1 MAVPSGFGARVARCF
16 LPFAAGYFLSYAFRT
31 VNAAIGPDL
40 SAELGLQSAAFGT
53 ITSAYFAAFALAQV
67 PLGIALDRWGP
78 RRTHAF
84 LLLFAVAGACVF
96 ASAETIL
103 GLAVGRALIG
113 LGVSASLMA
122 AFKANTLYWP
132 IERLP
137 LANGLL
143 LGFGGLGAASATLPV
158 DWLLGIV
165 DWRDV
170 IFGMGA
176 LTAATAAA
184 IWIAS
189 PDSPRRGGGE
199 SAASEL
205 ADVGR
210 ILASAAFWRFA
221 PLTVATHSVF
231 LAYQTLWAGPHMRD
245 TADMTRSEVGIGMA
259 LVTGAMAFGYPMLG
273 ALADWLRQRG
283 VPTVR
288 MFGVYSA
295 LFVGV
300 QILLLLHMAGS
311 AHALWALFGFL
322 GCGTIL
328 GYAVLTQSFAA
339 TLAGRVNA
347 TLNLF
352 VFGMAFAAQAGIGG
366 VLSAFAEA
374 PQLGHRAALAIAI
387 ALQIA
392 SLLWFMLTR
401 NKPVLATAGAS
412 AGDHT
417 SHVQKTEIRD
427 RSL

>member
-1 MAVPSGFGARVARCF
+1 MSVPSGFGARIARCF
-16 LPFAAGYFLSYAFRT
+16 LPFAAGYFLSYSFRT

-40 SAELGLQSAAFGT
+40 SAELGLQPAAFGT

-67 PLGIALDRWGP
+67 PIGIALDRWGP

-84 LLLFAVAGACVF
+84 LLLFAIAGACVF
-96 ASAETIL
+96 ASAHTIL

-113 LGVSASLMA
+113 LGVAASLMA

-165 DWRDV
+165 DWRFV
-170 IFGMGA
+170 IYGMGA

-184 IWIAS
+184 IWFAS
-189 PDSPRRGGGE
+189 PDSPRRGTSV
-199 SAASEL
+199 SAASEF

-210 ILASAAFWRFA
+210 ILVSAAFWRFA
-221 PLTVATHSVF
+221 PLTVATHAVF

-245 TADMTRSEVGIGMA
+245 IAGMSRGEVGIGMA

-283 VPTVR
+283 IAPVR
-288 MFGVYSA
+288 TFGVYCV

-300 QILLLLHMAGS
+300 QFLLLANPAGG
-311 AHALWALFGFL
+311 AHALWAAFGFL

-352 VFGMAFAAQAGIGG
+352 VFGTAFAAQAGIGG
-366 VLSAFAEA
+366 VLSAFADA
-374 PQLGHRAALAIAI
+374 PIQGHSTALAVAI

-392 SLLWFMLTR
+392 SLLWFMLART
-401 NKPVLATAGAS
+401 KSVLAPAS
-412 AGDHT
+412 APAGDRQN
-417 SHVQKTEIRD
+417 HVQTTEIRD

>member
-1 MAVPSGFGARVARCF
+1 MTTPLGFGARVARCF

-40 SAELGLQSAAFGT
+40 SAELGLQAASFGT

-78 RRTHAF
+78 RRTHGF
-84 LLLFAVAGACVF
+84 LLLFAVAGAFVF
-96 ASAETIL
+96 AAADTIL
-103 GLAVGRALIG
+103 GLAIGRALIG

-165 DWRDV
+165 DWRVV
-170 IFGMGA
+170 IYGMGA
-176 LTAATAAA
+176 LTAATAAT
-184 IWIAS
+184 IWFAS
-189 PDSPRRGGGE
+189 PDSPRRGG
-199 SAASEL
+199 SVTVASEF

-245 TADMTRSEVGIGMA
+245 TADMSRGEVGLGMA

-283 VPTVR
+283 IPTLR

-300 QILLLLHMAGS
+300 QLLLLLNLAGS
-311 AHALWALFGFL
+311 AHILWAAFGFL

-366 VLSAFAEA
+366 MLAAFAQA
-374 PQLGHRAALAIAI
+374 PVQGHFTALAIAI

-392 SLLWFMLTR
+392 SLLWFMLART
-401 NKPVLATAGAS
+401 KSVLAPAS
-412 AGDHT
+412 APAGD
-417 SHVQKTEIRD
+417 R
-427 RSL
+427 

>member
-16 LPFAAGYFLSYAFRT
+16 LPFAAGYFLSYSFRT

-40 SAELGLQSAAFGT
+40 SAELGLQPAAFGT
-53 ITSAYFAAFALAQV
+53 ITSAYFATFALAQV

-84 LLLFAVAGACVF
+84 LLLFAVAGACIF
-96 ASAETIL
+96 ASADTIM

-165 DWRDV
+165 DWRFV
-170 IFGMGA
+170 IYGMGV
-176 LTAATAAA
+176 LTVATAAA
-184 IWIAS
+184 IWFFS
-189 PDSPRRGGGE
+189 PDSPRRGSSE
-199 SAASEL
+199 TAASEL

-210 ILASAAFWRFA
+210 ILGSAAFWRFA
-221 PLTVATHSVF
+221 PLTVATHAVF
-231 LAYQTLWAGPHMRD
+231 LAYQTLWAGPHMREMSGMNRGD
-245 TADMTRSEVGIGMA
+245 VGIGMA

-283 VPTVR
+283 IPPVR
-288 MFGVYSA
+288 TFGFYCA
-295 LFVGV
+295 LFVAV
-300 QILLLLHMAGS
+300 QLLLLANPPGY
-311 AHALWALFGFL
+311 AHALWAGFGFL

-339 TLAGRVNA
+339 ALSGRVNA

-366 VLSAFAEA
+366 VLAAFAQD
-374 PQLGHRAALAIAI
+374 PVLGHGTALAVAI

-392 SLLWFMLTR
+392 SLLWFMLART
-401 NKPVLATAGAS
+401 KSVLALAS
-412 AGDHT
+412 APAGD
-417 SHVQKTEIRD
+417 SENHVQTSEIRD

>member
-1 MAVPSGFGARVARCF
+1 MAVPTSFGARVARCF
-16 LPFAAGYFLSYAFRT
+16 LPFAAGYFLSYSFRT

-40 SAELGLQSAAFGT
+40 SAELGLQAAAFGT

-84 LLLFAVAGACVF
+84 LLLFAVAGACIF

-103 GLAVGRALIG
+103 GLAIGRALIG

-165 DWRDV
+165 DWRSV
-170 IFGMGA
+170 IYGMAA
-176 LTAATAAA
+176 LAAATAAA
-184 IWIAS
+184 IWFAS
-189 PDSPRRGGGE
+189 PDSPRRGSSE
-199 SAASEL
+199 TAASEW

-210 ILASAAFWRFA
+210 ILGSAAFWRFA

-245 TADMTRSEVGIGMA
+245 TAGMSRGDVSIGMA

-283 VPTVR
+283 IPTVH
-288 MFGVYSA
+288 MFGIYAA

-300 QILLLLHMAGS
+300 QLLLLLNLAGS
-311 AHALWALFGFL
+311 AHLLWAAFGFL

-339 TLAGRVNA
+339 TLAGRANA

-352 VFGMAFAAQAGIGG
+352 VFGFAFAAQAGIGG
-366 VLSAFAEA
+366 VLALFAEA
-374 PQLGHRAALAIAI
+374 PVQGHGTALAIAI
-387 ALQIA
+387 AFQIA
-392 SLLWFMLTR
+392 SLLWFMLART
-401 NKPVLATAGAS
+401 KSVLAPAS
-412 AGDHT
+412 APAGDRPN
-417 SHVQKTEIRD
+417 HVQTP
-427 RSL
+427 

>member
-1 MAVPSGFGARVARCF
+1 
-16 LPFAAGYFLSYAFRT
+16 
-31 VNAAIGPDL
+31 
-40 SAELGLQSAAFGT
+40 
-53 ITSAYFAAFALAQV
+53 
-67 PLGIALDRWGP
+67 
-78 RRTHAF
+78 
-84 LLLFAVAGACVF
+84 
-96 ASAETIL
+96 
-103 GLAVGRALIG
+103 
-113 LGVSASLMA
+113 
-122 AFKANTLYWP
+122 
-132 IERLP
+132 
-137 LANGLL
+137 
-143 LGFGGLGAASATLPV
+143 
-158 DWLLGIV
+158 
-165 DWRDV
+165 
-170 IFGMGA
+170 
-176 LTAATAAA
+176 
-184 IWIAS
+184 
-189 PDSPRRGGGE
+189 
-199 SAASEL
+199 
-205 ADVGR
+205 
-210 ILASAAFWRFA
+210 
-221 PLTVATHSVF
+221 
-231 LAYQTLWAGPHMRD
+231 MRD

-295 LFVGV
+295 LFVAV
-300 QILLLLHMAGS
+300 QILLLLHLAGS

-366 VLSAFAEA
+366 VLSAFDEA

-392 SLLWFMLTR
+392 SLLWFMLSR

>member
-1 MAVPSGFGARVARCF
+1 V
-16 LPFAAGYFLSYAFRT
+16 
-31 VNAAIGPDL
+31 
-40 SAELGLQSAAFGT
+40 
-53 ITSAYFAAFALAQV
+53 
-67 PLGIALDRWGP
+67 
-78 RRTHAF
+78 F

-165 DWRDV
+165 DWRHV

-184 IWIAS
+184 IWFAS
-189 PDSPRRGGGE
+189 PDSPRRGGSE
-199 SAASEL
+199 TAASEL

-221 PLTVATHSVF
+221 PLTVATHAAF

-245 TADMTRSEVGIGMA
+245 TAAMTRSEVGVGMA
-259 LVTGAMAFGYPMLG
+259 LVTGAMAFGYPLLG
-273 ALADWLRQRG
+273 ALADWLRRRG
-283 VPTVR
+283 VATVR

-300 QILLLLHMAGS
+300 QILLLLHLSAS

-366 VLSAFAEA
+366 VLSAFADA
-374 PQLGHRAALAIAI
+374 PQLGHRAALALAV
-387 ALQIA
+387 AVQIA
-392 SLLWFMLTR
+392 SLLWFMLART
-401 NKPVLATAGAS
+401 KSVSAPAGAPV
-412 AGDHT
+412 GDRPN
-417 SHVQKTEIRD
+417 HVQTPQIRD
-427 RSL
+427 RSV

>member
-1 MAVPSGFGARVARCF
+1 MAAPSDFGARVARCF

-40 SAELGLQSAAFGT
+40 SAELGLQAAAFGT

-84 LLLFAVAGACVF
+84 LLLFAVAGACIF
-96 ASAETIL
+96 ASADTIA
-103 GLAVGRALIG
+103 GLAFGRALIG

-158 DWLLGIV
+158 EWLLGVV
-165 DWRDV
+165 DWRFV
-170 IFGMGA
+170 IYGMAA
-176 LTAATAAA
+176 LTAATAAT
-184 IWIAS
+184 IWLAS
-189 PDSPRRGGGE
+189 PDSPRRSGNE
-199 SAASEL
+199 TVASEF

-221 PLTVATHSVF
+221 PLTVATHSAF

-245 TADMTRSEVGIGMA
+245 TAGMGRAEVGLGMA
-259 LVTGAMAFGYPMLG
+259 LVTGAMAFGYPLLG
-273 ALADWLRQRG
+273 ALADWLRRHG
-283 VPTVR
+283 IPTLR
-288 MFGVYSA
+288 MFGIYSA

-300 QILLLLHMAGS
+300 QVLLLLDLAGS
-311 AHALWALFGFL
+311 AHTLWALFGFL

-328 GYAVLTQSFAA
+328 GYAVLTQSFPAA
-339 TLAGRVNA
+339 LAGRVNA

-366 VLSAFAEA
+366 VLSAFAQTPE
-374 PQLGHRAALAIAI
+374 LGHRTALAIAI
-387 ALQIA
+387 CLQIA
-392 SLLWFMLTR
+392 SLIWFMLAR
-401 NKPVLATAGAS
+401 SRFAS
-412 AGDHT
+412 APGSAPAGD
-417 SHVQKTEIRD
+417 R
-427 RSL
+427 

>member
-1 MAVPSGFGARVARCF
+1 MVVPTGFGARVAQCF
-16 LPFAAGYFLSYAFRT
+16 MPFAAGYFLSYAFRT

-40 SAELGLQSAAFGT
+40 SAELGLQPASFGT

-84 LLLFAVAGACVF
+84 LLLFAVAGACIF
-96 ASAETIL
+96 ASAETVL

-122 AFKANTLYWP
+122 AFKANTLFWP

-158 DWLLGIV
+158 DWLLQSL
-165 DWRDV
+165 DWRFV
-170 IFGMGA
+170 IYGMGA
-176 LTAATAAA
+176 LTAATAAT
-184 IWIAS
+184 IWFVS
-189 PDSPRRGGGE
+189 PDTPRRGGNE
-199 SAASEL
+199 TVKSEF

-210 ILASAAFWRFA
+210 ILASGAFWRFA
-221 PLTVATHSVF
+221 PLTVSTHAVF

-245 TADMTRSEVGIGMA
+245 IAGMSRSDVGVGMA
-259 LVTGAMAFGYPMLG
+259 LVTGAMAFGYPILG
-273 ALADWLRQRG
+273 ATADRLRQHG
-283 VPTVR
+283 FATVR
-288 MFGVYSA
+288 TLSIYCA

-300 QILLLLHMAGS
+300 QILLLFS
-311 AHALWALFGFL
+311 PPPFAHVLWALFGFL

-328 GYAVLTQSFAA
+328 GYAVLTQSFASS
-339 TLAGRVNA
+339 LAGRVNA

-366 VLSAFAEA
+366 VLAAFADA
-374 PQLGHRAALAIAI
+374 PALGHRTALAISI

-392 SLLWFMLTR
+392 SLLWFMLART
-401 NKPVLATAGAS
+401 KSALAPARAP
-412 AGDHT
+412 AGDRQNN
-417 SHVQKTEIRD
+417 VQTTEIRD
-427 RSL
+427 RRL